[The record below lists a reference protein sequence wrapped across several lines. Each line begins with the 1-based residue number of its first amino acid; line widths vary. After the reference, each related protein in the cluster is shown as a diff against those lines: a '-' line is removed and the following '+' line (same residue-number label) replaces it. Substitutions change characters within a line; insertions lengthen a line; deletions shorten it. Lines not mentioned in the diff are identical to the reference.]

1 MGGGGTIS
9 ESISGGHK
17 KLFLTI
23 LYNFKNIWG
32 GGGRLSHSNA
42 MLLRCCRGHLHDS
55 KYVVTD

>member
-32 GGGRLSHSNA
+32 GGGGDASLTQT
-42 MLLRCCRGHLHDS
+42 RCCFGVAVDTCMIRS
-55 KYVVTD
+55 MW

>member
-32 GGGRLSHSNA
+32 GGGGTPLSLKRDVA
-42 MLLRCCRGHLHDS
+42 PVLPW
-55 KYVVTD
+55 TPA